1 MNRWFSLGR
10 IVAIVVIVGVCATA
24 APAQTNGEG
33 VRFDNIEALPDSRPV
48 MDIVLGAFCLIG
60 SMAIGFKSSH
70 RSQEKV

>member
-10 IVAIVVIVGVCATA
+10 IVALVVMVGVCATTA
-24 APAQTNGEG
+24 LAQTNGEG

-70 RSQEKV
+70 